1 MGYGRLLSNK
11 PLLVN
16 DTMRRHISSTSSGS
30 HRLSIDKDVDIK
42 LYEALGKNIVFALGK
57 MSAFDKMRFKYN
69 NELERMSFYNNEEN
83 IDPTSSMV
91 SMSMLLLYHMMCFSI
106 YHHISCII
114 FAILYMQPLMSNSVH
129 SAISLERD
137 DLDDNEE
144 TDTLDHE
151 SASSGLFVICPS
163 SKPITLAWYPTK
175 TIGQVK
181 SELQARLGLLPSQ
194 YLLHIKG
201 SKMLSEDSC
210 SLSDYGIHKNANL
223 EVLLPLRGGPSKV
236 EELVVDIDERLKNKI
251 SELDSE
257 HGLQLHKRSDEEMA
271 VRLRDMSN
279 RKIVMKA
286 FNIQLNER

>member
-1 MGYGRLLSNK
+1 
-11 PLLVN
+11 
-16 DTMRRHISSTSSGS
+16 
-30 HRLSIDKDVDIK
+30 
-42 LYEALGKNIVFALGK
+42 
-57 MSAFDKMRFKYN
+57 
-69 NELERMSFYNNEEN
+69 
-83 IDPTSSMV
+83 
-91 SMSMLLLYHMMCFSI
+91 
-106 YHHISCII
+106 
-114 FAILYMQPLMSNSVH
+114 MQPLMSNSVH

-144 TDTLDHE
+144 TDT

-163 SKPITLAWYPTK
+163 SKLITLAWYPSK

-236 EELVVDIDERLKNKI
+236 
-251 SELDSE
+251 
-257 HGLQLHKRSDEEMA
+257 
-271 VRLRDMSN
+271 
-279 RKIVMKA
+279 
-286 FNIQLNER
+286 